1 MENKISR
8 VEAPAADAALPVE
21 HDAAHQGCC
30 TSRRAVLGSA
40 VLGAAA
46 LGLAAC
52 GASGPAEIPE
62 ATGKPEPVLKTS
74 DLAVG
79 GQASATAGK
88 TKLVLFRP
96 SEKEVLA
103 FSAVCTH
110 AGCEVSPGSENRF
123 HCPCHESWFKAEDGS
138 VISGPANAALPRF
151 ACEIKGEDI
160 VVYI

>member
-1 MENKISR
+1 MENKTPVNNAAAAEVAS
-8 VEAPAADAALPVE
+8 PAE

-30 TSRRAVLGSA
+30 ASRRAVLGGA
-40 VLGAAA
+40 VMGAAA

-52 GASGPAEIPE
+52 GPSGPAEIPE
-62 ATGKPEPVLKTS
+62 ATGKPEAVMKVS

-79 GQASATAGK
+79 SQASAAAGQ

-110 AGCEVSPGSENRF
+110 AGCEVTPGSENRF
-123 HCPCHESWFKAEDGS
+123 HCPCHESWFKAEDGT
-138 VISGPANAALPRF
+138 VISGPANAPLPRF

-160 VVYI
+160 LVYI